1 MRNTDFKKR
10 LNSEYEKITPD
21 VYKKIKMHPIN
32 RLLDTNSPEQQSKR
46 RFALTLVCI
55 AFVILAVLV
64 VSLFSYM
71 LVPGAKDPTCEYVY
85 IQAYHQKAGEAGST
99 PYGVIIQDND
109 AKYVVSLM
117 NEQEKHSINV
127 ENVTINNL
135 AEKLGIANGD
145 SVRFSVIAINSKQAD
160 DMSSRFA
167 YAFSTYAANKG
178 ITITVAQ
185 SSMPVTT
192 SHMATY
198 INEMNLGISVSA
210 NDSVETLMN
219 SYVYIASK
227 S

>member
-1 MRNTDFKKR
+1 MRNSDFKKR

-71 LVPGAKDPTCEYVY
+71 IVPGAKDPTCEYVY
-85 IQAYHQKAGEAGST
+85 VLAYHQKAGEVGST

-117 NEQEKHSINV
+117 NEQTKHSINV

-135 AEKLGIANGD
+135 AGKMGVGNGD
-145 SVRFSVIAINSKQAD
+145 AVHFSIIAINSKQSD
-160 DMSSRFA
+160 DMLSKF
-167 YAFSTYAANKG
+167 TYALNSYAAINH
-178 ITITVAQ
+178 ITVDIAQ
-185 SSMPVTT
+185 SSIPVTT
-192 SHMATY
+192 THMATF

-219 SYVYIASK
+219 SYVYVASK